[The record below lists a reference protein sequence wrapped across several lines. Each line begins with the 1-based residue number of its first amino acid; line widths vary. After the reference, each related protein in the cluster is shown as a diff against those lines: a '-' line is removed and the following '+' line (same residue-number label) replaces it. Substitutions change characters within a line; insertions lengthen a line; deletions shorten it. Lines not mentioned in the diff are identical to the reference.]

1 MALREIFVT
10 AYLSL
15 KVKFLLKS
23 SFRNIISE
31 PYISPT
37 EKRKPFF
44 PLSLLFPTAFNH
56 NLNWFLIINFNQ
68 FWFYNQLNDTKHN
81 LNWFHFN
88 ISHFIMNKH
97 YLETTPSIIL
107 IDFTLIFPILEWINT
122 KWRQKLAFLY
132 TFSEKKCLL
141 KSSFKF
147 SKILL
152 SWRWF
157 TTT

>member
-1 MALREIFVT
+1 MYIPQFLETPPPPPPLPPPQKTIKILCLTFIVQSNLALREIFVT

-68 FWFYNQLNDTKHN
+68 FWFYNQLNDSKHN

-97 YLETTPSIIL
+97 DLEMTPSIIL
-107 IDFTLIFPILEWINT
+107 IDFILTFPIL
-122 KWRQKLAFLY
+122 
-132 TFSEKKCLL
+132 
-141 KSSFKF
+141 
-147 SKILL
+147 
-152 SWRWF
+152 
-157 TTT
+157 

>member
-1 MALREIFVT
+1 MCNATASNGGPFPSILRGFRGCFCTWDVAWKQNKQSLFIVLYTEFMKKWVQSNLALREIFVT

-97 YLETTPSIIL
+97 
-107 IDFTLIFPILEWINT
+107 
-122 KWRQKLAFLY
+122 
-132 TFSEKKCLL
+132 
-141 KSSFKF
+141 
-147 SKILL
+147 
-152 SWRWF
+152 
-157 TTT
+157 